1 MDFDL
6 AKKVTYGRVSTT
18 AFCGSSWFGFA
29 VVWYVNPVYTKNQ
42 SLSLLHTQ
50 TLQMDK
56 DVLENGRRERTAVS
70 VLVSEQLNSDFG
82 LC

>member
-29 VVWYVNPVYTKNQ
+29 VVWYVNPVYTKTQ

-56 DVLENGRRERTAVS
+56 MFWKMGGENA
-70 VLVSEQLNSDFG
+70 QLC